1 MEGFRGFII
10 RTAEIFVL
18 VLVVVA
24 ALMGAMSGWSSGA
37 LAAGAFGGLI
47 GLIIGG
53 AIGFV
58 LGCVGA
64 AYFFLFFEIAE
75 NTRVMRRYYEPPP
88 Q

>member
-1 MEGFRGFII
+1 MQGFRDFII
-10 RTAEIFVL
+10 RTAEMFVL
-18 VLVVVA
+18 VLVAVA
-24 ALMGAMSGWSSGA
+24 ALMGAASGWSSGA
-37 LAAGAFGGLI
+37 MAGGGFVGLI

-64 AYFFLFFEIAE
+64 AYFFLFLEIAQ
-75 NTRVMRRYYEPPP
+75 NTRVMRRYYEQPP

>member
-24 ALMGAMSGWSSGA
+24 ALMGAASGWSSGA
-37 LAAGAFGGLI
+37 MAAGALGGLL
-47 GLIIGG
+47 GLIIGA

-64 AYFFLFFEIAE
+64 AYFFLFLEIAE